1 VNSYPIIW
9 FIYLIPDLCDVLAG
23 LFSAVGSAL
32 TTKLEFHCLRTIPHL
47 HYEQL
52 PPNADTGSI
61 TWTCSPPP
69 PPGIITVRPLPYISL
84 VTFLL
89 AAFLA
94 MLGKQ

>member
-9 FIYLIPDLCDVLAG
+9 FVYLIPDLCDVLAG

-32 TTKLEFHCLRTIPHL
+32 TTKLELHCLRAIPHL

-52 PPNADTGSI
+52 PLDTDTASI
-61 TWTCSPPP
+61 TWTCSS
-69 PPGIITVRPLPYISL
+69 PGIITARPLSYINL